1 MTLRA
6 RAVSKAFGRRTVL
19 SAVDLELHGPG
30 IVRVEG
36 ANGAGKSTLLRLL
49 AGVSRPTR
57 GRVEVEGDR
66 AFVPERFRGTGAL
79 RAGEL
84 LRLAGGEP
92 ALGIDDLLRRPLAE
106 LSQGQAQRVALAA
119 AVTKPA
125 DVLLLDEPFTALDA
139 ASAGELEM
147 RLTDRARTALVI
159 VADHEARLAPGMRIG
174 VADGSARIGGLAE
187 PRVRVR
193 TGPVAAA
200 PLPGAERDGAGWLI
214 ELPRH
219 EAQAALATLIAAGVE
234 IREVR
239 PL

>member
-1 MTLRA
+1 VTLRA
-6 RAVSKAFGRRTVL
+6 CAVSKAFGRRTVL
-19 SAVDLELHGPG
+19 RAVDLELDGPG

-57 GRVEVEGDR
+57 GAVRASGDR
-66 AFVPERFRGTGAL
+66 AFVPERFRATGAL

-84 LRLAGGEP
+84 LRLAGGQP
-92 ALGIDDLLRRPLAE
+92 ALGIDDLLRRPMAA

-119 AVTKPA
+119 AVTRPSA
-125 DVLLLDEPFTALDA
+125 VVILDEPFTALDA
-139 ASAGELEM
+139 ASAGELEA
-147 RLTDRARTALVI
+147 RLAERARTALVI
-159 VADHEARLAPGMRIG
+159 VADHEARLAPGMRIR
-174 VADGSARIGGLAE
+174 VADGTAALGGDEPSRLRI
-187 PRVRVR
+187 R
-193 TGPVAAA
+193 TGVAAAA

-214 ELPRH
+214 ELPQD
-219 EAQAALATLIAAGVE
+219 EAQAALAALIAAAIE